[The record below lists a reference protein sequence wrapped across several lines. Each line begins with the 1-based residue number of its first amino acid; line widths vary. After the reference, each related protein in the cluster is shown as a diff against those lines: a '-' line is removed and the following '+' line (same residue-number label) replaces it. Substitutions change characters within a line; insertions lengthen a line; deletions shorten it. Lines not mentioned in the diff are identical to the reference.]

1 MGVAKKLA
9 LVTVTCGAVSGW
21 SIAAH
26 GQNANLSQPTGAD
39 TGGLEEIVV
48 TAQRRAENLQ
58 KVPLTVTAVSF
69 EQLQRSGIV
78 DSNELGQVT
87 PGLQI
92 RQDVFATLPSI
103 RGVGSS
109 FYGPAFENPVAVY
122 VDGIYLASSAGLNT
136 SLANIDHT
144 EVLKGPQGTLFG
156 RNSTGGLIN
165 VITAAPE
172 HEFQGRLSLNY
183 GNYDTGGLDLY
194 LTGGLSDTV
203 AADISIHDEQQ
214 GTGYGRNLFSG
225 NDTNRTNNDIAVR
238 SKVVWTPDDLTTI
251 TLAGSYTYRD
261 GSSIFSLGVR
271 SGQSVY
277 DNLYQALFGAAPV
290 NFGGFYDINQ
300 SVDPYSLVTT
310 WGGALTAQ
318 RDVGFAYLKSITS
331 FQGTTFESRNKLDQV
346 PYSFVTLQQGYLF
359 SRPFSEEV
367 QLASKGNGKL
377 QWTTGLFYYHS
388 TDGWDPLDVELGK
401 DGATLLAGSPVYP
414 VGSATYDTIVTDSD
428 AVYAQATYEFVPGTR
443 LTLGARYTYE
453 TRSISGSAVTLVEG
467 AAVGSTPVPTPGLGI
482 PSNIT
487 FNNFSYRAA
496 LEHDF
501 AESVMGYASFSTGF
515 KSGSYNATTPSNPPF
530 SPEKIGAAEVGVK
543 TELFDHRLRL
553 NPAVY
558 YYKYTNIQVGV
569 YNATT
574 ELVANAAAA
583 EIYGADLDAEWRVS
597 DDFTVNAGAS
607 YIHDRFV
614 DYPNAPYTYLE
625 PGCIPNPPPPDAAD
639 LCQASANGKRLP
651 NTPDYTGYV
660 GLNWGHTFSFGKMDV
675 NTNVYH
681 SSRWYGLVD
690 NNPLLSQKAYDLLN
704 MTISWTPPGSS
715 FKFSLWGKNML
726 GQEVSNTQIISGG
739 GSGYT
744 VMPPATYGGRVDI
757 KF

>member
-1 MGVAKKLA
+1 MSA
-9 LVTVTCGAVSGW
+9 W

-26 GQNANLSQPTGAD
+26 GQNASSPQPSADSGA
-39 TGGLEEIVV
+39 LEEIVV
-48 TAQRRAENLQ
+48 TAQRRSENLQ
-58 KVPLTVTAVSF
+58 KVPLSVTAITSD
-69 EQLQRSGIV
+69 QLQKLGIT

-165 VITAAPE
+165 VITATPQ
-172 HEFQGRLSLNY
+172 HDFQGKLSLNY
-183 GNYDTGGLDLY
+183 GNFDTGGLDFY
-194 LTGGLSDTV
+194 MTGGLSDTV

-214 GTGYGRNLFSG
+214 GTGYGTNLFTG

-238 SKVVWTPDDLTTI
+238 SKVLWTPDDLTTF
-251 TLAGSYTYRD
+251 TLATSYTYRD

-277 DNLYQALFGAAPV
+277 DQLYQQIFGAKPV

-300 SVDPYSLVTT
+300 SIDPYSLIQT
-310 WGGALTAQ
+310 WGAALTAQ
-318 RDVGFAYLKSITS
+318 RDVGFAFLKSITS

-346 PYSFVTLQQGYLF
+346 PYSFVSLDNAYLF
-359 SRPFSEEV
+359 SRPFSQEV
-367 QLASKGNGKL
+367 QLASKGSGNF
-377 QWTTGLFYYHS
+377 QWTAGLFYYHA
-388 TDGWDPLDVELGK
+388 TDGWDPLNTQLGQ
-401 DGATLLAGSPVYP
+401 DGATLLLGSPVFP
-414 VGSATYDTIVTDSD
+414 IGSATFDTIITDSD
-428 AVYAQATYEFVPGTR
+428 AVYAQGTYEFIPGTR
-443 LTLGARYTYE
+443 LTLGGRYTYE
-453 TRSISGSAVTLVEG
+453 TRSISGTVVTS
-467 AAVGSTPVPTPGLGI
+467 VGGVQVGTSPVPPPGLGI

-487 FNNFSYRAA
+487 FNNFSYRVA

-501 AESVMGYASFSTGF
+501 ADSVMGYASFSTGF
-515 KSGSYNATTPSNPPF
+515 KSGSYNATTPSNLPF
-530 SPEKIGAAEVGVK
+530 SPEKIGAAEVGLK
-543 TELFDHRLRL
+543 AELFDHRLRI

-558 YYKYTNIQVGV
+558 YYKYTDIQVGV

-574 ELVANAAAA
+574 ELVANAAGA
-583 EIYGADLDAEWRVS
+583 EIYGADLDAQWRVT
-597 DDFTVNAGAS
+597 DDFSVSAGAS

-614 DYPNAPYTYLE
+614 DYPDAPYTYLV
-625 PGCIPNPPPPDAAD
+625 PGCVPTPPPPDAAD
-639 LCQASANGKRLP
+639 LCTASAGGKRLP
-651 NTPDYTGYV
+651 NTPDVTAYL
-660 GLNWGHTFSFGKMDV
+660 GLDWGHTFGFGRMDV

-690 NNPLLSQKAYDLLN
+690 NNPLLSQKPYDLLN
-704 MTISWTPPGSS
+704 MTISWTPPGSN
-715 FKFSLWGKNML
+715 FKFSIWGKNIL
-726 GQEVSNTQIISGG
+726 GEEVTNTQIISGG

-744 VMPPATYGGRVDI
+744 VMAPATFGGRVDLR
-757 KF
+757 F